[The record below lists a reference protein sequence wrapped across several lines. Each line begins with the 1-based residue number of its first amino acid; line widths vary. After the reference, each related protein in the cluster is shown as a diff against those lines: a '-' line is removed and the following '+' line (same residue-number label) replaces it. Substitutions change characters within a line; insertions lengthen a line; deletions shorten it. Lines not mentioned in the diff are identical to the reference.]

1 MVVYADLLKT
11 VKTGDTIKQIYVEQ
25 LELWKDIKRGDVNAL
40 YDLHKRYF
48 HAMCLFAFKSINDHQ
63 QVEDIVSDCF
73 VRLWK
78 NRRHI
83 EIKSSLESYLYRIL
97 RNSIIDYHRAK
108 HKNTISLEQIPDI
121 PDDTEIINEQRYIKL
136 YAAILRLPEK
146 RRRILELAIYESYT
160 YQEIA
165 EKLHITKNTVKT
177 QMVRAYKFLKES
189 LDPDDFFFFFLLK
202 TSRKNK

>member
-1 MVVYADLLKT
+1 MEVYADLLKT

-48 HAMCLFAFKSINDHQ
+48 HAMCLFAFKSINDYQ